1 MDLSSLLNPAG
12 GLRYHFRALRY
23 RNRQWKPFR
32 WAIGE
37 WLLGWQPREANLLLV
52 GPSAGYCLQP
62 FFFERFERIVC
73 LEPDPVARSLFRRR
87 LHRAPL
93 ERQPRLEF
101 IAEDHLVRH
110 PEKLTRLLDQL
121 PDTCLLFSNV
131 LGQLRALLDDEN
143 DAGPAFE
150 PIEKTIR
157 QSIQGRSWA
166 SFHDRISGYRHPNQE
181 YPVTS
186 SSRLS
191 NQEILEEFFGL
202 PASEQEERSVQWI
215 DHLTE
220 GLLPADLPHW
230 YFPWEIEPGR
240 IHVIEAVA
248 TPLLRGGDTPV
259 P

>member
-1 MDLSSLLNPAG
+1 MDLGTLLNPAG
-12 GLRYHFRALRY
+12 GLRYHLRALRY
-23 RNRQWKPFR
+23 CNRQWKPFR

-37 WLLGWQPREANLLLV
+37 WLLGWRPRESNLLLV

-87 LHRAPL
+87 LRRAPL

-101 IAEDHLVRH
+101 IADDHLVHH
-110 PEKLTRLLDQL
+110 PEKLTQLLGQL

-131 LGQLRALLDDEN
+131 LGQLRVLLGTQDRTD
-143 DAGPAFE
+143 PQLQR
-150 PIEKTIR
+150 IESAIA
-157 QSIQGRSWA
+157 QSIEGRSWA
-166 SFHDRISGYRHPNQE
+166 SFHDRISGDQHPMQD

-186 SSRLS
+186 NSRLS

-202 PASEQEERSVQWI
+202 SARGEEERSVRWV

-220 GLLPADLPHW
+220 GLFPADLPHQ
-230 YFPWEIEPGR
+230 YLTWEIEPGR
-240 IHVIEAVA
+240 FHVIEAVA
-248 TPLLRGGDTPV
+248 TPLPRGGDTPE